1 MAYQRVTLA
10 QLEDRLA
17 ERLGGEETFW
27 SGPERRA
34 AINEALSVWQLLTGQ
49 FVAQQTV
56 TISSTTDN
64 FFTLPTSTMTHTP
77 ATLLRVRC
85 ETTTVDPF

>member
-17 ERLGGEETFW
+17 ERVGGDETFW
-27 SGPERRA
+27 TEPERRA

-49 FVAQQTV
+49 FVATTVVTV
-56 TISSTTDN
+56 TSGAENWVEVDTTGTQPPST
-64 FFTLPTSTMTHTP
+64 F
-77 ATLLRVRC
+77 LRVRC
-85 ETTTVDPF
+85 ENTEDIPV